1 MRGNKKVIT
10 LIIAIAIIVMLSIL
24 LYFVLKD
31 NDDDT
36 EYKDISIKDK
46 YSSVL
51 RACGEELTFDNYTV
65 VLDRSY
71 YNKSTGDV
79 CCVLN
84 IRNNS
89 GEKITH
95 QVSCDEQLGTVNIH
109 HKGSEYTET
118 LMAMVSGSGN
128 VELEYE
134 YIDGI
139 VNVYI
144 FAAML
149 PENKNIEI
157 SFVEEH
163 KKISGADVTE
173 WQKFVLKET
182 SDSITFQVDNMP
194 VSASETAIVFDANL
208 GIKELDIVYNDD
220 DKVSIVKAGNL
231 AEGYERISNEEI
243 QKYVYAELKDT
254 KEIKCLKVNGESYYP
269 EQTEAQQPYADS
281 EYIFNESDGMKQSI
295 ETKANKEANTVDV
308 TITASWTPSPKMKS
322 TDMIWLK
329 WYDMYYIEGSKCKV
343 THKVGDKEIE
353 CQQIDENKDLYG
365 TLSAPISAP
374 IEVESDTYDIDTE
387 GIYIFTS
394 LNKDKNSSGYEEAVV
409 VELQLDLS
417 KYKIVNPKISTN
429 CYHIR
434 DLEKG
439 TNIIE
444 SLSNID
450 RVGRGLIFKLATE
463 YDLEK

>member
-10 LIIAIAIIVMLSIL
+10 LIAAIAAIVLLSIL

-89 GEKITH
+89 GEKIAH

-109 HKGSEYTET
+109 HKGNEYTET
-118 LMAMVSGSGN
+118 LMAIVSGSGN

-182 SDSITFQVDNMP
+182 SAGVTFQVDNMP
-194 VSASETAIVFDANL
+194 VSASETAIVFDDNL
-208 GIKELDIVYNDD
+208 DIKELDIVYQNA
-220 DKVSIVKAGNL
+220 DKESIVKAGNL
-231 AEGYERISNEEI
+231 AEGYEKISNDDI
-243 QKYVYAELKDT
+243 QKYVYAKLSDV
-254 KEIKCLKVNGESYYP
+254 KEIKFINVNGETYYP
-269 EQTEAQQPYADS
+269 EATQYEQSYTNNRYVC
-281 EYIFNESDGMKQSI
+281 NESAGMKQSI
-295 ETKANKEANTVDV
+295 ETKINNESNIVDV
-308 TITASWTPSPKMKS
+308 TITASWTPSPKMQS

-329 WYDMYYIEGSKCKV
+329 WYDIYYIEGSKCKV
-343 THKVGDKEIE
+343 THKVGDKELE
-353 CQQIDENKDLYG
+353 CQQADENKDLYG

-374 IEVESDTYDIDTE
+374 IEVESDTYDISAE

-394 LNKDKNSSGYEEAVV
+394 LNKDKNSSGDEEAVV

>member
-1 MRGNKKVIT
+1 
-10 LIIAIAIIVMLSIL
+10 
-24 LYFVLKD
+24 
-31 NDDDT
+31 
-36 EYKDISIKDK
+36 
-46 YSSVL
+46 
-51 RACGEELTFDNYTV
+51 
-65 VLDRSY
+65 
-71 YNKSTGDV
+71 
-79 CCVLN
+79 
-84 IRNNS
+84 
-89 GEKITH
+89 
-95 QVSCDEQLGTVNIH
+95 
-109 HKGSEYTET
+109 
-118 LMAMVSGSGN
+118 
-128 VELEYE
+128 
-134 YIDGI
+134 
-139 VNVYI
+139 
-144 FAAML
+144 ML

-157 SFVEEH
+157 SFVEEY

-231 AEGYERISNEEI
+231 VEGYERISNEEI

-254 KEIKCLKVNGESYYP
+254 KEIKCLKVNGKSYYP

-295 ETKANKEANTVDV
+295 ETKVNKEANTVDV

-343 THKVGDKEIE
+343 THKVGDKEIA

-394 LNKDKNSSGYEEAVV
+394 LNIDKNSSGGEETVV
-409 VELQLDLS
+409 VELKLDLS
-417 KYKIVNPKISTN
+417 RYSIVNPQISIN

-450 RVGRGLIFKLATE
+450 RVGSGLSLHIST
-463 YDLEK
+463 